1 MPVTLDMALV
11 VRKVGRVEYAESL
24 EAMRKFTAERSEAT
38 PDELWILEHPPVY
51 TLGLAADPAHAPKGE
66 TGIPVVRV
74 ERGQLLAQVTRA
86 RRSAALCTLL
96 WESVCIM
103 AHMVRCATVSAL

>member
-1 MPVTLDMALV
+1 MA
-11 VRKVGRVEYAESL
+11 GS
-24 EAMRKFTAERSEAT
+24 TAGK
-38 PDELWILEHPPVY
+38 L
-51 TLGLAADPAHAPKGE
+51 
-66 TGIPVVRV
+66 RV

>member
-1 MPVTLDMALV
+1 MAW
-11 VRKVGRVEYAESL
+11 S
-24 EAMRKFTAERSEAT
+24 TAGK
-38 PDELWILEHPPVY
+38 L
-51 TLGLAADPAHAPKGE
+51 
-66 TGIPVVRV
+66 RV

-103 AHMVRCATVSAL
+103 AHMVRCATVSLSALSCGAPCVTDLACTV

>member
-1 MPVTLDMALV
+1 MDGDTGLESGLDSTMAW
-11 VRKVGRVEYAESL
+11 S
-24 EAMRKFTAERSEAT
+24 TAGK
-38 PDELWILEHPPVY
+38 L
-51 TLGLAADPAHAPKGE
+51 
-66 TGIPVVRV
+66 RV

>member
-1 MPVTLDMALV
+1 MARGEAVWTVTPVLM
-11 VRKVGRVEYAESL
+11 KVLIKVLIKVLTQRWLGPWS
-24 EAMRKFTAERSEAT
+24 TAGK
-38 PDELWILEHPPVY
+38 L
-51 TLGLAADPAHAPKGE
+51 
-66 TGIPVVRV
+66 RV

-103 AHMVRCATVSAL
+103 AHMVRAVRP